1 MKNPISI
8 DPSKIRIM
16 VIDDEEIILR
26 SCVRILERLGYS
38 VETFRSP
45 KEGLGK
51 IFERLYNV
59 LIVDLMMPEM
69 SGMDILRKVRENCPE
84 TEVIMITGYSTVKSA
99 VEAMK
104 LGAADYIPK
113 PFNPDELE
121 VVVKRV
127 LEKQSLLEA
136 NRYLLEEVKEK
147 YQLGKLVG
155 QSRGM
160 MQVFRQILKVS
171 SAMGTVLIM
180 GESGTGKEVVA
191 RTIHFNSPRKER
203 PFIVVDCSTL
213 SPTILESEL
222 FGHVKGSFTG
232 ADRSHKGLFE
242 LADGGTLFLDEIS
255 NISYEIQGKLL
266 RALEARE
273 IRPVGGE
280 NLIRVDIRL
289 IAATNRDIQGM
300 VDRGEFRED
309 LYYRLNVVP
318 IVIPPLRERVEDIV
332 LLTSQFL
339 RESSALHV
347 KEVKAISPE
356 ALSRLKS
363 HSWPGNIREL
373 RNVIERLVIMAEG
386 ITITD
391 HQVAR
396 VLAEK
401 REESSIPQ
409 DLEELKRAKK
419 AARDKAVSELERS
432 FIERALE
439 RNDWNVSKTAVD
451 IGMQRT
457 NLHALMKKYG
467 ITSRGKLD

>member
-1 MKNPISI
+1 MKSTLDI
-8 DPSKIRIM
+8 DASKIRIM

-26 SCVRILERLGYS
+26 SCRRILERLGYS
-38 VETFRSP
+38 VETSLRP
-45 KEGLGK
+45 REGLVKVLEG
-51 IFERLYNV
+51 FYNM

-84 TEVIMITGYSTVKSA
+84 TEVVMITGYSTVKSA

-121 VVVKRV
+121 VVVRRV

-160 MQVFRQILKVS
+160 VEVFRQILRVS

-266 RALEARE
+266 RALESRE

-280 NLIRVDIRL
+280 DLITVDIRL

-300 VDRGEFRED
+300 VDRGEFRDD

-318 IVIPPLRERVEDIV
+318 IFVPPLRERIEDIV
-332 LLTSQFL
+332 LLASQFL
-339 RESSALHV
+339 RESSEQQG
-347 KEVKAISPE
+347 KEVSAISPE
-356 ALSRLKS
+356 ALDRLKT

-391 HQVAR
+391 QQVAR
-396 VLAEK
+396 VLAE
-401 REESSIPQ
+401 RQENSSVPR
-409 DLEELKRAKK
+409 DLEELKKAKK
-419 AARDKAVSELERS
+419 AAREKAVEGLERA
-432 FIERALE
+432 FILRALE
-439 RNDWNVSKTAVD
+439 HNDWNVSKTATD

-467 ITSRGKLD
+467 ITSRDKSG